1 MAQAWEFV
9 ERKEGKLQFYIEQN
23 GRNLS
28 GGQRQRVL
36 LARSLCATK
45 RLLLLDEPV
54 TGLDPVAAEEFYGV
68 LDALNGKHGITIIMI
83 SHDIREAVEHADHI
97 LHLSHAG

>member
-1 MAQAWEFV
+1 MELLNISGLKNKSFQD
-9 ERKEGKLQFYIEQN
+9 
-23 GRNLS
+23 LS

-68 LDALNGKHGITIIMI
+68 LDALNG
-83 SHDIREAVEHADHI
+83 
-97 LHLSHAG
+97 

>member
-1 MAQAWEFV
+1 M
-9 ERKEGKLQFYIEQN
+9 
-23 GRNLS
+23 
-28 GGQRQRVL
+28 L

-68 LDALNGKHGITIIMI
+68 LDALNGKHRITIIMI

-97 LHLSHAG
+97 LHLSHGGYYFGTTQDYEKSSLGKKFLGGLTDA